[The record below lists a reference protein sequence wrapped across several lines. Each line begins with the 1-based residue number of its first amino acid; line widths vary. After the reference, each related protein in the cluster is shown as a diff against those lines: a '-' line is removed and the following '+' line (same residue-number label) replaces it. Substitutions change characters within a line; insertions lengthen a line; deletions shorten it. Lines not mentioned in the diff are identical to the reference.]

1 MNKILLLMLLVLAT
15 VLGTCSKD
23 NDDDIRRGAN
33 GERLVSK
40 IIEHDNKYGDDIYTF
55 YYDKQGRIEK
65 IINTGNDLE
74 EGESYV
80 YTTTYTFTGSQL
92 ISKCVNGDDIY
103 TVTYTLN
110 SKGFVTKA
118 TDKEEY
124 RNENDQ
130 QQESTNY
137 TYDENDQLIQTVQN
151 GGYTTLYTWSN
162 GNLIQEARP
171 GETNIY
177 SYIGDENKSNFD
189 FGAFYFGCES
199 YDLVEM
205 LGYKGK
211 CSKNLLKHDGRMRRS
226 YNYTFDDEGVV
237 TQIKEHYDNDD
248 THLCIYTIEYK

>member
-1 MNKILLLMLLVLAT
+1 MRKIFMLLVAC
-15 VLGTCSKD
+15 VAMVFVSCSKD
-23 NDDDIRRGAN
+23 DEEDGQRGAN

-65 IINTGNDLE
+65 IVNTGNDLE

-80 YTTTYTFTGSQL
+80 YTNTYSFTDNQL
-92 ISKCVNGDDIY
+92 ISKCVDGNDIY

-110 SKGFVTKA
+110 SKGFITKA

-137 TYDENDQLIQTVQN
+137 TYDENDQLIKTVQN

-162 GNLIQEARP
+162 GNLIQEVRP
-171 GETNIY
+171 DETNIY
-177 SYIGDENKSNFD
+177 SYTSDKNKSNFD
-189 FGAFYFGCES
+189 FGAFFFGCEA

-205 LGYKGK
+205 LGYKGE
-211 CSKNLLKHDGRMRRS
+211 CSKNFLKHDGRMKRS
-226 YNYTFDDEGVV
+226 YNYTFDNEGVV
-237 TQIKEHYDNDD
+237 TKIEERDDNDD
-248 THLCIYTIEYK
+248 THLCTYTIEYK